1 MNLSRVKNYI
11 IVILVIAN
19 SILAGLFAVR
29 SFAESAAIKQA
40 DAQLIELLSAQGV
53 VISELPNETVT
64 ALVLLRDIGAERAA
78 ATAVL
83 GEADMRELASGFYQ
97 YQNENGVATF
107 KGVGRFEINFN
118 NGTVYDA
125 ETRGGACY
133 ALLVK
138 MGFLN
143 VPESFDEISTADGGI
158 TLTFWQGID
167 KNPLFNARA
176 VFEFSGDGRLLSV
189 SGTLALG
196 SAQPADRTECKSAGA
211 ALLLFS
217 VSHDIKVESIELG
230 YRLKP
235 LTAESVLLT
244 PEWRVADL
252 DSEYYLDG
260 FTGALI
266 TIED

>member
-1 MNLSRVKNYI
+1 MNLSKVKNYI
-11 IVILVIAN
+11 IIILVIAN

-29 SFAESAAIKQA
+29 SLAESASIKRA
-40 DAQLIELLSAQGV
+40 DAQLIELLAAQGIIV
-53 VISELPNETVT
+53 TELPEETVT
-64 ALVLLRDIGAERAA
+64 SLVLLRDIEAERVA
-78 ATAVL
+78 ATAAL

-107 KGVGRFEINFN
+107 RGVGRFEISFN
-118 NGTVYDA
+118 NSAVYDA
-125 ETRGGACY
+125 ETRGSACHT
-133 ALLVK
+133 LLVK

-143 VPESFDEISTADGGI
+143 VSEGYDEHENENGGV
-158 TLTFWQGID
+158 TLTFWQGIE
-167 KNPLFNARA
+167 KNLLFNARA
-176 VFEFSGDGRLLSV
+176 VFEFSGDGQLLSV

-196 SAQPADRTECKSAGA
+196 TAQPADRTECKSAGA

-217 VSHDIKVESIELG
+217 VSHDIEVESIELG

-266 TIED
+266 AAED